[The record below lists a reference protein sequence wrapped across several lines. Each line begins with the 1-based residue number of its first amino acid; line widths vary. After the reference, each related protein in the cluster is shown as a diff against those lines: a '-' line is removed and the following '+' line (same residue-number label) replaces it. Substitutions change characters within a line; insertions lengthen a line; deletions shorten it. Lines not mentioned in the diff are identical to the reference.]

1 MSQVYVPAREYHE
14 HWPKSAALLY
24 QAPTNTR
31 RGASGPIQTARP
43 YANATHERPSWSP
56 EPSLQHT
63 THTHASSRRVAP
75 QRAMP
80 PAEQQTCEG
89 EDTVEEEFFS
99 KVQEAS
105 EAHRPSPR

>member
-31 RGASGPIQTARP
+31 HGASGPIQTARRTQTQP
-43 YANATHERPSWSP
+43 TNGHRKGP
-56 EPSLQHT
+56 LVIV
-63 THTHASSRRVAP
+63 VAG
-75 QRAMP
+75 AVTAAHDP

-105 EAHRPSPR
+105 KAHRPSFR